1 MAPPHNPDNRRNKST
16 RATPATA
23 QASGYSPA
31 DKFDVE
37 RTDSAIRVHD
47 LQAQLQRSRK
57 LNEYYDEAVAAIR
70 ASLDPASN
78 ESA

>member
-1 MAPPHNPDNRRNKST
+1 MAPPHNPNNRRQTST
-16 RATPATA
+16 S

-37 RTDSAIRVHD
+37 RSDSAIRVHD

-57 LNEYYDEAVAAIR
+57 LNEYYDEAVAEIR
-70 ASLDPASN
+70 ATLDPASN
-78 ESA
+78 ERA